1 MTADQTEPQLY
12 GVTARRQTL
21 QAGLAQRGGF
31 GAWEVGNVLALT
43 HDGQITTLGED
54 RGMDPLQ
61 LIALV
66 AGSAVIAAAARR
78 TPVPAPLLLVTAGLV
93 AGYVPGVPSYVLD
106 PHIVLPL
113 LLPPLLHTAA
123 VDSSYLDLRA
133 NARAV
138 GLLSVGYVLF
148 ATVVVGYLAYL
159 FIPDLPL
166 TAALVL
172 GAVIAPPDA
181 VAATAIARKLGL
193 PSRITT
199 ILQGESLVNDATAIT
214 AFKVALAAAVGEG
227 ASWAGGIGEF
237 ALASLG
243 GIGIGLVLMV
253 PIHWLRTHLREALLQ
268 NTLSLLIPFV
278 AYAAA
283 EQVGASGVLAVVVVG
298 LYLGHRSWQVDFA
311 TRLQEAAVWKMVSF
325 VLESVVFALIGLQLP
340 YVLKGLGSYGGMEVA
355 GYAVGV
361 FVTVVAVRYIW
372 VFPATFVPRVLSKR
386 IREREPETTWKA
398 PLVVGWAGM
407 RGVVSLAIAF
417 SIPLTLHDGE
427 DFPAR
432 NLVLFL
438 TFTTVIGT
446 LVVQGLTLPT
456 LIRVLKLPG
465 RDSYAETLAEAQ
477 AQSRASVAAE
487 QRLDELLADDRNALA
502 DPLAERLRTVLERR
516 RNSVWERLGT
526 VNELTGESADRTY
539 QRLSREMIGAE
550 REVFVTLRDE
560 RRIDD
565 EMLRTL
571 LRRLDLE
578 EAAAYREESD

>member
-1 MTADQTEPQLY
+1 
-12 GVTARRQTL
+12 
-21 QAGLAQRGGF
+21 
-31 GAWEVGNVLALT
+31 
-43 HDGQITTLGED
+43 
-54 RGMDPLQ
+54 
-61 LIALV
+61 
-66 AGSAVIAAAARR
+66 
-78 TPVPAPLLLVTAGLV
+78 
-93 AGYVPGVPSYVLD
+93 
-106 PHIVLPL
+106 
-113 LLPPLLHTAA
+113 
-123 VDSSYLDLRA
+123 
-133 NARAV
+133 
-138 GLLSVGYVLF
+138 
-148 ATVVVGYLAYL
+148 
-159 FIPDLPL
+159 
-166 TAALVL
+166 
-172 GAVIAPPDA
+172 
-181 VAATAIARKLGL
+181 
-193 PSRITT
+193 
-199 ILQGESLVNDATAIT
+199 
-214 AFKVALAAAVGEG
+214 
-227 ASWAGGIGEF
+227 
-237 ALASLG
+237 
-243 GIGIGLVLMV
+243 MV

-325 VLESVVFALIGLQLP
+325 ILESVVFALIGLQMP
-340 YVLKGLGSYGGMEVA
+340 YVLKGLGSYGAMEVA

-361 FVTVVAVRYIW
+361 FVTVVAVRYLW
-372 VFPATFVPRVLSKR
+372 VFPATFLPRALSKR
-386 IREREPETTWKA
+386 IREREPDTTWKA
-398 PLVVGWAGM
+398 PLIVGWAGM

-417 SIPLTLHDGE
+417 SIPLTLHDG
-427 DFPAR
+427 DAFPAR

-456 LIRVLKLPG
+456 LIRLLKLPG
-465 RDSYAETLAEAQ
+465 RDQYAETLAEAQ

-502 DPLAERLRTVLERR
+502 EPLADRLRTVLERR

-526 VNELTGESADRTY
+526 VNELTGESADHTY

-578 EAAAYREESD
+578 EAAAYREDSD